1 MGLVLSRH
9 RHHSEFIL
17 AMKNEK
23 GIDKEAHGQTYCSA
37 HITRDL
43 VCSVNTLPL
52 TLKHCSVDEQRLTN
66 NLLQVQFEKLIKSA
80 VHV

>member
-1 MGLVLSRH
+1 M
-9 RHHSEFIL
+9 
-17 AMKNEK
+17 
-23 GIDKEAHGQTYCSA
+23 HGQTYCSA

-52 TLKHCSVDEQRLTN
+52 TLKHFSVDEQRLTN
-66 NLLQVQFEKLIKSA
+66 DLLQVQFEKLIKSA